1 MFGRSN
7 VLPCLSQSKFIS
19 ADALLRHRGNAQ
31 WPKNILD
38 FKMYN
43 SRKILTNVSNFTIL
57 LDKTPTFYMAVETK
71 LKVNC
76 LKSLTYWR
84 NKK

>member
-31 WPKNILD
+31 
-38 FKMYN
+38 FKMGKT
-43 SRKILTNVSNFTIL
+43 RPILNLQPQDF
-57 LDKTPTFYMAVETK
+57 A
-71 LKVNC
+71 
-76 LKSLTYWR
+76 W
-84 NKK
+84 

>member
-31 WPKNILD
+31 LECKHTIFVIKDQNI
-38 FKMYN
+38 Y
-43 SRKILTNVSNFTIL
+43 ITIV
-57 LDKTPTFYMAVETK
+57 MVG
-71 LKVNC
+71 
-76 LKSLTYWR
+76 
-84 NKK
+84 

>member
-31 WPKNILD
+31 LQSQETLHKVTDPGCCD
-38 FKMYN
+38 RSHY
-43 SRKILTNVSNFTIL
+43 
-57 LDKTPTFYMAVETK
+57 PTF
-71 LKVNC
+71 
-76 LKSLTYWR
+76 
-84 NKK
+84 

>member
-31 WPKNILD
+31 ISCDKVTPLPSVIQCDLLYEPPSPLD
-38 FKMYN
+38 H
-43 SRKILTNVSNFTIL
+43 KIF
-57 LDKTPTFYMAVETK
+57 
-71 LKVNC
+71 
-76 LKSLTYWR
+76 
-84 NKK
+84 